1 MCNEELKL
9 SDDNADAD
17 ADADADKGSESEF
30 EFVMDVVD
38 RRRGAAFP
46 SHLGPVGVFLCAK

>member
-17 ADADADKGSESEF
+17 ADKGSESEF
-30 EFVMDVVD
+30 ELEFECVMDVVD